1 MVDSAGRL
9 IFVTGTDTG
18 VGKTIVTAALAHHF
32 SQRGM
37 SVGVMKPV
45 ETGVADPSR
54 PGEDALLLQW
64 SAGCELP
71 ADQFAPYRFKAPLA
85 PDQAAK
91 LEQRQI
97 SLSKITELAKAMAN
111 RHQLTLVEGAGG
123 LMVPLAGGLL
133 VADLVKQLG
142 AELLVITRPDL
153 GTINHT
159 LLTVFAARTMDI
171 PVCGMVLN
179 KQPVDPDL
187 AQKNAPHALAALASA
202 DLLAVFNKQSGTS
215 REVVT
220 RLAETLP
227 RQQGYSWL
235 CMKLGL
241 NSR

>member
-1 MVDSAGRL
+1 VADSAGRL

-18 VGKTIVTAALAHHF
+18 VGKTVVTAALARHF
-32 SQRGM
+32 SKRGI

-45 ETGVADPSR
+45 ETGVADPGQ

-64 SAGCELP
+64 AAGCELP
-71 ADQFAPYRFKAPLA
+71 PGKFAPYRFKAPLA

-97 SLSKITELAKAMAN
+97 SLPKVTELAKEMAN
-111 RHQLTLVEGAGG
+111 CHQLTLVEGAGG
-123 LMVPLAGGLL
+123 LMVPLAGGLM

-142 AELLVITRPDL
+142 AELLVVTRPDL

-179 KQPVDPDL
+179 RLPADPDQ

-202 DLLAVFNKQSGTS
+202 DLLAVFNSQPGTS
-215 REVVT
+215 REIVT
-220 RLAETLP
+220 QLAESLP
-227 RQQGYSWL
+227 NQQGYSWL